1 MKYKASE
8 IVNRALQ
15 MSDLTNTDF
24 ISNDENI
31 HLLNE
36 SWKEFY
42 QLLINKGDKQF
53 VKEVELSG
61 SNLHGV
67 AEYDMPEDCYQIQS
81 IKNPYNGSIIPRK
94 AESESI
100 TSCSYEVFND
110 KIRLYGTVG
119 TVVMTY
125 YTLPELITVPD
136 KTIYPD
142 ISYSTISTVTSNISN
157 SFINS
162 DNNVFNI
169 VTSEPIATTENNGIL
184 IGNRLIVSSDR
195 LYDFDGNDLGVSIS
209 TYNPEYQYLI
219 DSHNCKYLY
228 NGSGGYTF
236 INNTIELNGATRGVI
251 FSTGDIL
258 HLKNATIHLNDVS
271 TNLTPLD
278 TGCQYIA
285 SFGDHEFAV
294 LGGYIFEYYDGALQ
308 NYEEL
313 KYNGILQ
320 FVSKYGPVIYDG
332 EVKVLSA
339 IPDTEFNFPNE
350 LYIMVLAASLAVKYA
365 MKQNASVEGLNN
377 LYDNYKSNF
386 LNSLSQDASYTR
398 ITNIYGR

>member
-1 MKYKASE
+1 MKYLASE

-24 ISNDENI
+24 ISNEENI

-125 YTLPELITVPD
+125 YTLPEFITVPN

-142 ISYSTISTVTSNISN
+142 LTYATVSTATSNISN

-162 DNNVFNI
+162 DNNVFNV
-169 VTSEPIATTENNGIL
+169 VTSETIATTEANGTL
-184 IGNRLIVSSDR
+184 IGNKLIVSSNE
-195 LYDFDGNDLGVSIS
+195 LYDFDGNDLGVSI
-209 TYNPEYQYLI
+209 TAYNSNYLI
-219 DSHNCKYLY
+219 DSHNCKYICTAD
-228 NGSGGYTF
+228 GTYTF
-236 INNTIELNGATRGVI
+236 INNSVEVDGATRGII
-251 FSTGDIL
+251 FSTGEIL
-258 HLKNATIHLNDVS
+258 YTDGTSFYLNGEEI
-271 TNLTPLD
+271 NLTPID
-278 TGCQYIA
+278 ATCQYIT
-285 SFGDHEFAV
+285 SFGDHEFV
-294 LGGYIFEYYDGALQ
+294 ILGGYVFEYYDNALQ

-313 KYNGILQ
+313 KYSGILQ

-332 EVKVLSA
+332 DVKVLSA

>member
-1 MKYKASE
+1 MAKYRASE

-15 MSDLTNTDF
+15 MADLTNTDF

-67 AEYDMPEDCYQIQS
+67 AEYDMPDDCYQIQS

-100 TSCSYEVFND
+100 TSYSYEIFND

-125 YTLPELITVPD
+125 YTLPEMITVPN
-136 KTIYPD
+136 KIIYPD
-142 ISYSTISTVTSNISN
+142 LTYATVSTATSNISN

-162 DNNVFNI
+162 DNNVFNV
-169 VTSEPIATTENNGIL
+169 VTSETIATTESSGTL
-184 IGNRLIVSSDR
+184 IGNKLIVSSNK
-195 LYDFDGNDLGVSIS
+195 LYDFDGNDLGIS
-209 TYNPEYQYLI
+209 LTAYNSNYLI
-219 DSHNCKYLY
+219 DSHNCKYICTA
-228 NGSGGYTF
+228 NGVYTF
-236 INNTIELNGATRGVI
+236 INNSVEVDGATRGII
-251 FSTGDIL
+251 FSTGEIL
-258 HLKNATIHLNDVS
+258 YTNGTSFYLNGEEI
-271 TNLTPLD
+271 NLTPID
-278 TGCQYIA
+278 NTCQYIT
-285 SFGDHEFAV
+285 SFGDHEFV
-294 LGGYIFEYYDGALQ
+294 ILGGYIFEYYDGALQ

-313 KYNGILQ
+313 KYSGILQ

-332 EVKVLSA
+332 EVKVISA